1 MQDRVVYSVLEE
13 LKRSCHLAVLSLS
26 SDLRVTDMNSCF
38 SRYSGI
44 TRPESGEL
52 PLLQQLTETDFF
64 NQLVHHMQ
72 LLSEQGLGEEPV
84 SFQVTLSGSGA
95 PMHHQAEL
103 RQMRPENQG
112 DFPGWML
119 LVFPGV
125 PAKSNGSAANGQ
137 HRGETPP
144 KSAVPAPQQ
153 LFNQLSE
160 FTRVGSWQLD
170 VASGRLTWS
179 DEVYDMFGLKK
190 NDRVPDYNAFFETM
204 PEEDRAYVRERF
216 EDHLQNDN
224 RYELLHRVIRPDGTV
239 RMVYEQAYTQRHP
252 NGTPY
257 QSNGIVLD
265 VTEVHSFLSRANLY
279 ERNFESLFNQ
289 IPMALMVFDRV
300 EQLVR
305 VNRQFTALTG
315 YGAGDF
321 SSLNEWWNLA
331 YPDPACRQQVQQA
344 WDEADPLSRIDQ
356 GVQLPIVDFQVQLK
370 DGRKAVF
377 EITHIS
383 NPHYFIFSL
392 TDITQRAQ
400 QVRQLKEQEEQL
412 KIISNFSTRFINI
425 PLNSINDELRDAL
438 EMISSALGVDRSFIA
453 WVNSTS
459 QKLYYR
465 HTWQQDAELW
475 EEPREMLRRFGFDP
489 ELCLGKGPQLF
500 TSTGEY
506 AEITDL
512 TKWLGR
518 KVQLSYL
525 IIPLVSE
532 NRVVGV
538 LGFEAAGPQ
547 ARFFSYELN
556 IPFLL
561 AEIIL
566 NIHSRKEQAE
576 ALFAREREFAY
587 LYESMADG
595 VVYQNADGYI
605 TRANP
610 AAEHLL
616 GLTLD
621 QMQGRT
627 SSDPRWHAIQADGSP
642 FPAESHPAMVALKT
656 GKNVENVEMGIFH
669 PEKNK
674 HVWILVN
681 ARPEFRQGETTPWQ
695 VYTTFTDITA
705 LKEQSLRLQQLNDRT
720 EQIGRLAQLGFWEV
734 NLETNE
740 ARLDAMTRRIL
751 EVDVNDSDMVPAL
764 IKLYVEDESRSQS
777 RIRRAVEDCTT
788 NGTPYDL
795 ELKLKTPKGQVKWVR
810 SIGKSLHRGE
820 TCIAF
825 WGSVQDISLQKQ
837 RVEKLQ
843 HQAKLQELFV
853 RIATEF
859 ISVLPENTDGLISRS
874 LQNLGEFVRASRF
887 SIYQYDFENQ
897 SCRKTHRW
905 DRTGYESDVCLGQQK
920 PLQSFGELPGNH
932 AEGRWV
938 MINDTSSIPEDDPF
952 WDIPGMKDVK
962 TFMSIPLMQNGQCS
976 GFLALK
982 WIEQAH
988 EQTDDEVGLLT
999 LFAGM
1004 IENTWSRTALINELD
1019 ERQQFLTD
1027 IFENSGSLITVKDRS
1042 GVYLTVNKKWEEV
1055 TGLKREQVVGKNDND
1070 LFDPVTAEGFIAN
1083 DTKVMTERITVETEE
1098 QLGQGADARFFISVK
1113 FPIINSKDEVT
1124 GLCGIITEITELR
1137 KAQQQERMALERTT
1151 AVLQANPDL
1160 MFVIGL
1166 DLRITEYY
1174 AKDDDA
1180 LIVQPEEF
1188 IGKPAYSILPV
1199 EVAAKLEK
1207 KVMLTHRTQEP
1218 QQFSYKLDIHGITC
1232 YYEARL
1238 VPYGRLEV
1246 LIIVRDITSQKEGEH
1261 SRRRL
1266 DFVIQES
1273 LNEIYFFDSIN
1284 FYFISANNAAR
1295 NNLGYT
1301 QEELMQLTA
1310 WNIKDG
1316 YDEAQFR
1323 ELVEPLTSG
1332 RQKLLQFTARH
1343 TRKDGSM
1350 YDVLLHLQLFE
1361 HEGESLFAAFAMDVS
1376 RQTKYQNAIL
1386 KQNKTLREI
1395 SWIQSHIVRAPLAR
1409 MKGLID
1415 LFMQE
1420 DFEIMTKEE
1429 ILEAISMSADE
1440 LEKVILEISQK
1451 TYIVDEIEKDM

>member
-1 MQDRVVYSVLEE
+1 MPAL
-13 LKRSCHLAVLSLS
+13 
-26 SDLRVTDMNSCF
+26 M
-38 SRYSGI
+38 
-44 TRPESGEL
+44 
-52 PLLQQLTETDFF
+52 QQLTEADFF
-64 NQLVHHMQ
+64 NQVMHHTQ
-72 LLSEQGLGEEPV
+72 LLSEQSRVEEPA
-84 SFQVTLSGSGA
+84 SFQVTLNGSGA
-95 PMHHQAEL
+95 PIHHPAEL
-103 RQMRPENQG
+103 RQVHPKNKG
-112 DFPGWML
+112 DSAGWVL

-125 PAKSNGSAANGQ
+125 PAQNNGSTANRQ
-137 HRGETPP
+137 NRAEASQTDT
-144 KSAVPAPQQ
+144 VPAPQQ
-153 LFNQLSE
+153 LFNQLSA

-170 VASGRLTWS
+170 VASGTLTWS
-179 DEVYDMFGLKK
+179 DEVYDMFGLSN

-216 EDHLQNDN
+216 EDHLQNDS

-239 RMVYEQAYTQRHP
+239 RMVYEQAYTQRHQ

-279 ERNFESLFNQ
+279 ERNFDALFQQ
-289 IPMALMVFDRV
+289 IPLALMVFDRD
-300 EQLVR
+300 ENLVR
-305 VNRQFTALTG
+305 VNKSFTELTG
-315 YGAGDF
+315 YDAGDF
-321 SSLNEWWNLA
+321 SNLSEWRALA
-331 YPDPACRQQVQQA
+331 YPDPAYRQK
-344 WDEADPLSRIDQ
+344 IDQ
-356 GVQLPIVDFQVQLK
+356 QWHAAQPEEKLLQQEQLPNADFEVQRKSGEKGYFEFSHIV
-370 DGRKAVF
+370 
-377 EITHIS
+377 
-383 NPHYFIFSL
+383 NPTYFIFSL
-392 TDITQRAQ
+392 TDNTQRVQ
-400 QVRQLKEQEEQL
+400 RIRRLEERENQLE
-412 KIISNFSTRFINI
+412 IISRLSTSFINI
-425 PLNSINDELRDAL
+425 PLHKVEAEISTAL
-438 EMISSALGVDRSFIA
+438 GLVSEALGVDRSFILRKEEDNPQA
-453 WVNSTS
+453 HFV
-459 QKLYYR
+459 
-465 HTWQQDAELW
+465 HTWERKRGSDFDEQGFESFSNRLGAVPPDFPVLETYTGVHHEVTDINDWLA
-475 EEPREMLRRFGFDP
+475 RKNRLRS
-489 ELCLGKGPQLF
+489 LL
-500 TSTGEY
+500 
-506 AEITDL
+506 
-512 TKWLGR
+512 
-518 KVQLSYL
+518 
-525 IIPLVSE
+525 IPLRYNGKHLGCMGFWSGSSE
-532 NRVVGV
+532 AN
-538 LGFEAAGPQ
+538 
-547 ARFFSYELN
+547 FFSYELN
-556 IPFLL
+556 IPFML
-561 AEIIL
+561 AEIFL
-566 NIHSRKEQAE
+566 NIHSRKMQA
-576 ALFAREREFAY
+576 ALLQASEREFTY

-610 AAEHLL
+610 AAERLL

-642 FPAESHPAMVALKT
+642 FPGESHPAMVALKT

-669 PEKNK
+669 PTKKK
-674 HVWILVN
+674 HIWILVN
-681 ARPEFRQGETTPWQ
+681 ARPEFREGQSTPWQ

-720 EQIGRLAQLGFWEV
+720 EQIGILAQLGFWDV
-734 NLETNE
+734 NLKTNE

-751 EVDVNDSDMVPAL
+751 GVDATGSDMVPAL
-764 IKLYVEDESRSQS
+764 INLYVEDESRSQS

-788 NGTPYDL
+788 NGTSYDL
-795 ELKLKTPKGQVKWVR
+795 DLKLKTPKGEVKWVR

-825 WGSVQDISLQKQ
+825 WGSVQDITLQKQ

-859 ISVLPENTDGLISRS
+859 IAVSPDKTDELINRS
-874 LQNLGEFVRASRF
+874 LQSLAMFVQASRF
-887 SIYQYDFENQ
+887 SIFAYDFGQ
-897 SCRKTHRW
+897 QTCGITHQW
-905 DRTGYESDVCLGQQK
+905 DRLGYESGILVQHQQ
-920 PLQSFGELPGNH
+920 PLEAFGEIPGIHKKGN
-932 AEGRWV
+932 WMV
-938 MINDTSSIPEDDPF
+938 VSDTSELADDDAF
-952 WDIPGMKDVK
+952 WTIPGMKEVK
-962 TFMSIPLMQNGQCS
+962 TFMSIPLMQDGGCT
-976 GFLALK
+976 GFLGLK
-982 WIEQAH
+982 WMDQVH
-988 EQTDDEVGLLT
+988 PLTDDEVGLLT

-1019 ERQQFLTD
+1019 ERQQFLSD

-1042 GVYLTVNKKWEEV
+1042 GVYLRVNKKWEEV
-1055 TGLKREQVVGKNDND
+1055 TGLKRGQVIGKNDND

-1083 DTKVMTERITVETEE
+1083 DTKVMNERITVETEE
-1098 QLGQGADARFFISVK
+1098 QLGQGEDARFFISVK
-1113 FPIINSKDEVT
+1113 FPIISSKDEVT

-1180 LIVQPEEF
+1180 LIAQPEEF

-1199 EVAAKLEK
+1199 EIAAKLEK
-1207 KVMLTHRTQEP
+1207 KVMLTHRRQEP
-1218 QQFSYKLDIHGITC
+1218 QQFSYQLDIHGTTC

-1238 VPYGRLEV
+1238 VPYGKVEV
-1246 LIIVRDITSQKEGEH
+1246 LLIVRDITTEKESERN
-1261 SRRRL
+1261 SRRL
-1266 DFVIQES
+1266 NFVVNES

-1284 FYFISANNAAR
+1284 FYFISANKAAR

-1301 QEELMQLTA
+1301 QEELIQLRA

-1323 ELVEPLTSG
+1323 ELIEPLTSG
-1332 RQKLLQFTARH
+1332 RKKLLQFTARH

-1350 YDVLLHLQLFE
+1350 YDVLVHLQLFE
-1361 HEGESLFAAFAMDVS
+1361 HEGESLFAAFVMDVS
-1376 RQTKYQNAIL
+1376 RQIKYQNAIL

-1395 SWIQSHIVRAPLAR
+1395 SWIQSHVVRAPLAR